1 MLALMMA
8 TTLLSGS
15 PQAPAVPDGRRLDPY
30 EACYTI
36 NMTRDGQA
44 RPIGVT
50 WQSLR
55 RGEQDGRAIW
65 TVVVHQKV
73 GDRFDM
79 RDVFTLDAETLRPL
93 RLVNTRNGQ
102 THVVATYSSDEISV
116 ERFSEPAAA
125 TVETS
130 TIPLTGPVWEG
141 NLYGPTFAALPLAE
155 GGNYEVPFWQYDK
168 GLGDFRVRVVGSET
182 VNTAEGPIEAWAL
195 NVVTVSMTST
205 DADAPETP
213 NVPMTYRIAKVGG
226 RELGYEAGPG
236 SQTLGGDCSALQAA
250 NAP

>member
-8 TTLLSGS
+8 TTLLTATGQE
-15 PQAPAVPDGRRLDPY
+15 PVVPDGRRLEPY

-36 NMTRDGQA
+36 NMTRDGQT

-79 RDVFTLDAETLRPL
+79 RDVFTLDADTLRPL
-93 RLVNTRNGQ
+93 RLVNTRNGR
-102 THVVATYSSDEISV
+102 THVEALYAPGQIRV
-116 ERFSEPAAA
+116 ERMIGQPADA
-125 TVETS
+125 TAEVS
-130 TIPLTGPVWEG
+130 VVPLNGPVWDG

-155 GGNYEVPFWQYDK
+155 GGSYAVPFWQYDK
-168 GLGDFRVRVVGSET
+168 GLGDFQVRIVGSET
-182 VNTAEGPIEAWAL
+182 VETPEGPVEAWVL
-195 NVVTVSMTST
+195 NVVANRMTST
-205 DADAPETP
+205 DDPYEPAI
-213 NVPMTYRIAKVGG
+213 PMTYRIAKSGG

-236 SQTLGGDCSALQAA
+236 SQSLGGDCSALQSTR
-250 NAP
+250 P